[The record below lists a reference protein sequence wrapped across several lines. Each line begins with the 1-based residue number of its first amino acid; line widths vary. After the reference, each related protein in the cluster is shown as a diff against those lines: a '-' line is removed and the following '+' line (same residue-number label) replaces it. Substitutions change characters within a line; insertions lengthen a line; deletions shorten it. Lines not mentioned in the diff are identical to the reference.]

1 MTDVSGS
8 ILDITPSPSG
18 EGLYLNYPHMGFYDN
33 SEFTAFISASG
44 GFLFKADDNNLIS
57 FGQSVSGGDGSST
70 KSFVLKSDNVFLSGS
85 NVNILGERFFLG
97 GQSQFVSGSNG
108 NIEISSSKFH
118 VQPDG
123 DVVMNNI
130 TASNASL
137 SGKVTATS
145 GEIGGFTI
153 GTSKLESIGISGAFA
168 TSASIN
174 LESITNPSIKLRQ
187 AKTGSGENFI
197 TEASMRRDQFVA
209 GFASG
214 SSDSA
219 QILMRAGST
228 TTLVSKAETDGF
240 IGQFALANQPA
251 RGRAQVELSTDSLG
265 VSDYSLLTGTSA
277 AKGFL
282 AVATQSSHPFASAL
296 GYSNAPTHSIN
307 FFVGEDRGSH
317 ILYDGRTG
325 EMELSS
331 SSFRFGRASRL
342 DPTSA
347 TSVRI
352 GGIDNGYSV
361 RIGNPLKHD
370 FIIEDSNVGV
380 LVDGVQIND
389 IGNNILGKYRGR
401 NIRVVTTDGDSTNA
415 IQFMTGSAITEHKFF
430 DNKAQIRRQDGN
442 HLFVSDKL
450 EFRKPAVTHSIES
463 TQSMFSV
470 SDDVLLYGTSSVEP
484 EFSITK
490 TDDDN
495 VRLKFELS
503 NGNTLLDVMGP
514 GSDPRMTF
522 GLSSGVNIHMRE
534 SNKAFHIMRSGNQ
547 AMLTLQDTGGRPKLT
562 LSGSM
567 TGPDLIVSSSKMDST
582 STFAHT
588 ASINHLQIGGGDF
601 DSFDNSGP
609 YNGSIFFGENAN
621 FGYAIKHLQGERA
634 LEFYQQNQ
642 GTLVSVPHMRFN
654 ASGTHQIIL
663 NKPVSASSSVL
674 AESFTTVGTG
684 SFGHVT
690 VGGEGFVPTS
700 TNVFQC
706 ATTAFNINA
715 ASEGSLG
722 SVTLG
727 TPSVENSTY
736 ITHTNNQSP
745 VTLKLIGEY
754 AISVDLIVDDS
765 ATDQRH
771 AFFGY
776 IEHQNSSGTTQYRYP
791 IGGMY
796 IRSDDDGY
804 DAAGIGGQI
813 RLITS
818 GANDKIVVK
827 VLVLDREN
835 TGTCSLDDTLSRVKI
850 DKITYGKS

>member
-1 MTDVSGS
+1 
-8 ILDITPSPSG
+8 
-18 EGLYLNYPHMGFYDN
+18 
-33 SEFTAFISASG
+33 
-44 GFLFKADDNNLIS
+44 
-57 FGQSVSGGDGSST
+57 
-70 KSFVLKSDNVFLSGS
+70 
-85 NVNILGERFFLG
+85 
-97 GQSQFVSGSNG
+97 
-108 NIEISSSKFH
+108 
-118 VQPDG
+118 
-123 DVVMNNI
+123 
-130 TASNASL
+130 
-137 SGKVTATS
+137 
-145 GEIGGFTI
+145 
-153 GTSKLESIGISGAFA
+153 
-168 TSASIN
+168 
-174 LESITNPSIKLRQ
+174 
-187 AKTGSGENFI
+187 
-197 TEASMRRDQFVA
+197 
-209 GFASG
+209 
-214 SSDSA
+214 
-219 QILMRAGST
+219 
-228 TTLVSKAETDGF
+228 
-240 IGQFALANQPA
+240 
-251 RGRAQVELSTDSLG
+251 
-265 VSDYSLLTGTSA
+265 
-277 AKGFL
+277 
-282 AVATQSSHPFASAL
+282 
-296 GYSNAPTHSIN
+296 
-307 FFVGEDRGSH
+307 
-317 ILYDGRTG
+317 RTG

-463 TQSMFSV
+463 SHSLFSV

-484 EFSITK
+484 EFSIQK
-490 TDDDN
+490 TDDN
-495 VRLKFELS
+495 NARLKFELS
-503 NGNTLLDVMGP
+503 SGNTVLDVIG
-514 GSDPRMTF
+514 GGDPRIIL
-522 GLSSGVNIHMRE
+522 GLSSGVNILSRE
-534 SNKAFHIMRSGNQ
+534 GSRTFTFNHSGNQ
-547 AMLTLQDTGGRPKLT
+547 AMMVLEDTNGTPNLT

-567 TGPDLIVSSSKMDST
+567 TINGSLTGANTIISSSKMDST

-601 DSFDNSGP
+601 DAIDNSGP